1 MWKPG
6 QWPNPSG
13 RSAAYVEIIQAA
25 RQMCPATL
33 ERLNEIVHS
42 PDSKDRDRID
52 AAALILDRGLG
63 RAPQAVFHGGPNQV
77 GNMPTAV
84 ELLAEDAIATP
95 LLTSA
100 AARQSSDYEAE
111 LRRELRRIDAERE
124 EARAAQEAELN
135 AARAAKA
142 NGEDLDGPMRMLLEV
157 KDSN

>member
-1 MWKPG
+1 LSVVPKCVIEGCTRRPHTRG
-6 QWPNPSG
+6 LCH
-13 RSAAYVEIIQAA
+13 RHHEEE
-25 RQMCPATL
+25 RQRAKDAGD
-33 ERLNEIVHS
+33 HS

-142 NGEDLDGPMRMLLEV
+142 NGADLDGPMRMLLEV